1 MELFSAATLVLCAA
15 TLSGIIFL
23 ILRQRRQAANER
35 SESARVLETLL
46 RSELATQRADSRSEN
61 SAARQ
66 ELLEWLRTA
75 LGQHSDSTRE
85 SLQTNSASVH
95 ALRESLDQRITEFR
109 QTFSDTT
116 RQEIQT
122 LAASVKNA
130 FDLQNQQLAN
140 LARLSEEKLEA
151 VRTAVEGRLAA
162 IQQDNNAKLE
172 AMRATVEEKLQSTL
186 ERRLGESFKI
196 VSDNL
201 DKVQAAM
208 LNMQTLAEG
217 VGDLKRVMTNVTR
230 RGAWGE
236 FQLAAI
242 LEQFLSPQ
250 QYDTNVATKG
260 GNERVEFAVKLPGR
274 DAERPTVWL
283 PIDAKFPKE
292 DYERLVAALEAG
304 ANDEAEAAARQ
315 LETRIKN
322 NARDIRE
329 KYLNPPATTDFA
341 IMFLPTEGLYAEVL
355 RRRDLTESVQREH
368 RVVIAGPT
376 TLVALLNSLQMGFR
390 TLAIEK
396 RSSEVWQI
404 LAAVKTEFSKF
415 GSALES
421 VKRKLNTASNE
432 IEQVG
437 TRTRVMERKLRSVES
452 LPESQTAE
460 LLPPD
465 PSELPPPASED

>member
-1 MELFSAATLVLCAA
+1 MDPVAATTLALSVVTLAAVL
-15 TLSGIIFL
+15 FL
-23 ILRQRRQAANER
+23 AIRQRHQASIER
-35 SESARVLETLL
+35 AESARVLESLL
-46 RSELATQRADSRSEN
+46 RSELAAQRTDSRSEN

-66 ELLEWLRTA
+66 ELLEWLRTT
-75 LGQHSDSTRE
+75 LGQQSESTRE
-85 SLQTNSASVH
+85 SLNSNSTAVR
-95 ALRESLDQRITEFR
+95 ALQDSLA
-109 QTFSDTT
+109 TT
-116 RQEIQT
+116 
-122 LAASVKNA
+122 VKNS

-196 VSDNL
+196 VSENL

-250 QYDTNVATKG
+250 QYDTNVSTKG
-260 GNERVEFAVKLPGR
+260 GSERVEFAVKLPGR
-274 DAERPTVWL
+274 DAENPSVWL

-304 ANDEAEAAARQ
+304 AAEEAETAARQ
-315 LETRIKN
+315 LEIRIKT

-329 KYLNPPATTDFA
+329 KYINPPATTDFA

-355 RRRDLTESVQREH
+355 RRRELAESIQRDH

-396 RSSEVWQI
+396 RSGEVWQI
-404 LAAVKTEFSKF
+404 LGAVKTEFSKF
-415 GSALES
+415 GAALES
-421 VKRKLNTASNE
+421 VKRKLHTASNE
-432 IEQVG
+432 IDEVG
-437 TRTRVMERKLRSVES
+437 TRTRVMERKLRSVET
-452 LPESQTAE
+452 LPDSRAEE
-460 LLPPD
+460 LLGTESPGR
-465 PSELPPPASED
+465 LPPPPAE

>member
-1 MELFSAATLVLCAA
+1 MDPVAATTLALSVVTLAAVL
-15 TLSGIIFL
+15 FL
-23 ILRQRRQAANER
+23 AIRQRHQASIDRA
-35 SESARVLETLL
+35 ESARVLEALL
-46 RSELATQRADSRSEN
+46 RSELAAQRTDSRSEN

-66 ELLEWLRTA
+66 ELLEWLRTT
-75 LGQHSDSTRE
+75 LGQQSESTRE
-85 SLQTNSASVH
+85 SLNSNSTAVR
-95 ALRESLDQRITEFR
+95 ALQDSLA
-109 QTFSDTT
+109 TT
-116 RQEIQT
+116 
-122 LAASVKNA
+122 VKNS

-196 VSDNL
+196 VSENL

-250 QYDTNVATKG
+250 QYDTNVSTKG
-260 GNERVEFAVKLPGR
+260 GSERVEFAVKLPGR
-274 DAERPTVWL
+274 DAENPTVWL

-304 ANDEAEAAARQ
+304 AAEEAETAARQ
-315 LETRIKN
+315 LEIRIKA

-329 KYLNPPATTDFA
+329 KYINPPATTDFA

-355 RRRDLTESVQREH
+355 RRRELAESIQRDH

-396 RSSEVWQI
+396 RSGEVWQI
-404 LAAVKTEFSKF
+404 LGAVKTEFSKF
-415 GSALES
+415 GAALES
-421 VKRKLNTASNE
+421 VKRKLHTASNE
-432 IEQVG
+432 IDEVG
-437 TRTRVMERKLRSVES
+437 TRTRVMERKLRSVET
-452 LPESQTAE
+452 LPDSRAEE
-460 LLPPD
+460 LLGTESPGR
-465 PSELPPPASED
+465 LPPPPAE